1 LPAGAASSP
10 AQPDLRLPLAP
21 DELIGERELSRLRWR
36 CRRGLLENDL
46 FVERFFK
53 RHETGLTVRHADGLQ
68 ALMDL
73 ADNDLLDLLLARRE
87 PDAELARPEVIE
99 VLGMLRA
106 RDFPPALI
114 LT

>member
-1 LPAGAASSP
+1 MDT
-10 AQPDLRLPLAP
+10 AQDQHAP
-21 DELIGERELSRLRWR
+21 VDATELSRLRWR

-46 FVERFFK
+46 FVERFFA
-53 RHETGLTVRHADGLQ
+53 RHAANLTVRHATGLQ

-87 PDAELARPEVIE
+87 PEGSLACPEVQE

-106 RDFPPALI
+106 REVPTA
-114 LT
+114 